1 MVTKSLTLQVEIK
14 DLVEQNILE
23 IASCIW
29 SFNKGRGD
37 LAFQWRKEGLFN
49 KKELEKLVVYLEKK
63 NESGSHPYTIPKIN
77 SRWIR
82 DLNVRSKL

>member
-63 NESGSHPYTIPKIN
+63 MNLDPTLTPYPK
-77 SRWIR
+77 STP
-82 DLNVRSKL
+82 DGLET